1 MAKMAKKSRK
11 YEKKNGNEKQQKTGK
26 DTVVQEKAA
35 FDKLPKDVQEKL
47 KAIKTKL
54 DKFQKQALDK
64 FDKYIAG
71 ITLLPP
77 PKPEE
82 QKEQKQEDKDRINV
96 LVLIDDSDSRKM
108 SKFELKDKLSVIMG
122 NIAQEIDKNLVPQTV
137 ILSELLQNC
146 YYAKY

>member
-1 MAKMAKKSRK
+1 MAKKSKK
-11 YEKKNGNEKQQKTGK
+11 YEKKNSNEKQQKPDK
-26 DTVVQEKAA
+26 EMVIEEKAA

-54 DKFQKQALDK
+54 DKFQKQVLEK

-82 QKEQKQEDKDRINV
+82 QKEQKPEDKEMHG
-96 LVLIDDSDSRKM
+96 LIAPLAFLFPCS
-108 SKFELKDKLSVIMG
+108 
-122 NIAQEIDKNLVPQTV
+122 N
-137 ILSELLQNC
+137 QNG
-146 YYAKY
+146 

>member
-1 MAKMAKKSRK
+1 MAKKSKK
-11 YEKKNGNEKQQKTGK
+11 YEKKNGNEKQQKEDK
-26 DTVVQEKAA
+26 SMPVQEKAA

-54 DKFQKQALDK
+54 DKFQKQALEK

-77 PKPEE
+77 PKPED
-82 QKEQKQEDKDRINV
+82 QKEQKPEDKDKINV
-96 LVLIDDSDSRKM
+96 LVLVDDSDSRKM
-108 SKFELKDKLSVIMG
+108 SKFELKDKLSVIIG

-137 ILSELLQNC
+137 ILSELWQNC
-146 YYAKY
+146 YDAKY